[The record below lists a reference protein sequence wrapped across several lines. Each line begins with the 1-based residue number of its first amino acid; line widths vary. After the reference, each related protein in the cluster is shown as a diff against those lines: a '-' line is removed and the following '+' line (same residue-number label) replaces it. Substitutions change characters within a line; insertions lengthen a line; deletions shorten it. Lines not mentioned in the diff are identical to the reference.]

1 MIKITRGTL
10 AVGVATTMIIVAM
23 VATIVYAQQGLG
35 SVAEPLRRQWSC
47 TLNNV
52 TKNTVVQ
59 QYRHLWRFGWF
70 SNTAKLQHHV
80 IVSDEY
86 KAKIIEI
93 LKTDP
98 DVKKLLENGYNI
110 TVIKPLIKMYVQGDG
125 SVVLKATQASVTL
138 CKKGEGITVVLV
150 DIEEGKVLKI
160 LQYKVIE
167 KS

>member
-1 MIKITRGTL
+1 
-10 AVGVATTMIIVAM
+10 
-23 VATIVYAQQGLG
+23 
-35 SVAEPLRRQWSC
+35 
-47 TLNNV
+47 
-52 TKNTVVQ
+52 
-59 QYRHLWRFGWF
+59 
-70 SNTAKLQHHV
+70 HHV

-86 KAKIIEI
+86 KAEIIEI

-110 TVIKPLIKMYVQGDG
+110 TVVKPLIKMYVQGDG
-125 SVVLKATQASVTL
+125 SVVLKAVQASVTL

-150 DIEEGKVLKI
+150 DIEEGRVLKI